1 MTIPVRPLSEVKMML
16 EEANTDISYA
26 YDDLIFVENA
36 AFLIQFDDEKT
47 SNLKI
52 FFNTELNKQQA
63 EIEAEKLEKLAV
75 KRKMTI
81 SPKGRFS
88 MQQKEDSEEVEI
100 SFFPFGN

>member
-1 MTIPVRPLSEVKMML
+1 MTIPFRPLSEVKMML
-16 EEANTDISYA
+16 EEANTDVSYA

-36 AFLIQFDDEKT
+36 AYLIQFDDEKT

-63 EIEAEKLEKLAV
+63 EIEADKLKKLAV

>member
-1 MTIPVRPLSEVKMML
+1 MTIPYRPLSEVRMML

-36 AFLIQFDDEKT
+36 AYLIQFDDDKT

-52 FFNTELNKQQA
+52 FFNTELNEK
-63 EIEAEKLEKLAV
+63 EAEQEANNLKKLAL

-81 SPKGRFS
+81 TPVGKYSTK
-88 MQQKEDSEEVEI
+88 QKEDSEEIEI